1 MYILFDLHWCL
12 TDISAAVWTHR
23 KITLFSS
30 IFLRATCTFYQR
42 MSHWAEVIWKYH
54 ISRKYISDMQVMLYT
69 PDNSCRPVVF
79 LFYSPFLHPPNTHTH
94 THTHTPFL
102 PVSGIVH
109 VFTSKVIVPDLYD
122 RPLTL
127 RVLVHQHQAE
137 NTQGHV
143 WAGPNL
149 ALCHSVAVTS
159 NWNALQQITF
169 IPALLGCKSITEG
182 EKRCGVVY
190 IQKTY

>member
-1 MYILFDLHWCL
+1 MFTFCILGSCTYVASKHESLSRGHL
-12 TDISAAVWTHR
+12 EISFQLEIHA
-23 KITLFSS
+23 
-30 IFLRATCTFYQR
+30 
-42 MSHWAEVIWKYH
+42 
-54 ISRKYISDMQVMLYT
+54 DMQT
-69 PDNSCRPVVF
+69 PDNFCRPVSF
-79 LFYSPFLHPPNTHTH
+79 LSPLCFYSLFLLPALPPS
-94 THTHTPFL
+94 
-102 PVSGIVH
+102 VSGIVH

-149 ALCHSVAVTS
+149 AVCHSIAVTS

-169 IPALLGCKSITEG
+169 IPALLKHESVEQG
-182 EKRCGVVY
+182 EKCCGL
-190 IQKTY
+190 